1 MTTES
6 APRWVVVTRP
16 DRPGLLDELA
26 WRYRHAPWV
35 MVVADRRR
43 DERRRRQ
50 EPCATDLRVADRR
63 ALPAPGNQ
71 PVYRLVR
78 QGPGFD
84 VYEAG
89 GHMSTWC
96 AQCGGT
102 VTFDLPGSDD
112 PPAQLDVHAA
122 HNAPPSASKSE
133 RLHSPSSGGAIGL
146 HAEHER

>member
-35 MVVADRRR
+35 MVLADRRHE
-43 DERRRRQ
+43 ERRRRQ
-50 EPCATDLRVADRR
+50 EPCAVNLRVGDRR
-63 ALPAPGNQ
+63 GLPGAGSQRPA
-71 PVYRLVR
+71 YRLVR
-78 QGPGFD
+78 QGAGFD

-96 AQCGGT
+96 PQCGGT
-102 VTFDLPGSDD
+102 VTFDMSAAGD
-112 PPAQLDVHAA
+112 PPAQIDVHAA
-122 HNAPPSASKSE
+122 HNLTPLAPKSE
-133 RLHSPSSGGAIGL
+133 RRQASSSGGAIGL
-146 HAEHER
+146 HPE